1 MRQVGTGV
9 HRKGQVMGM
18 GENSGYCRAGG
29 RELEHGRETSERM

>member
-18 GENSGYCRAGG
+18 GENRSYCRAGG